1 MRSPFLLRN
10 SPVGRSGSLPGDG
23 RPHSSLMSAPC
34 DRLFAM
40 VLNRNPAPPAK
51 PTNLYSESCGF
62 VTLYTDD
69 IDAIK
74 RYLETRCET
83 VTLAAGRA
91 TADEGIDLLGAT
103 EAEWSDVRLETKNPS
118 IQVSLLPQAARVLTY
133 EDREEARELVR
144 ATASIVREHRS
155 SLLATTSTIE
165 ALYLA
170 FAIVVLGATTRHYFL
185 HERPG
190 ALEHRPHRRC
200 SGDLCSLRYMGGC
213 SAGTSSLGARWVVAA
228 VRQNARICT
237 SWSKRGTSRPAGVSC
252 GGGCRRR
259 NHVRPHDAEPMT
271 NSKTRSHDHAG
282 LPCCVGE

>member
-1 MRSPFLLRN
+1 
-10 SPVGRSGSLPGDG
+10 
-23 RPHSSLMSAPC
+23 
-34 DRLFAM
+34 M

-155 SLLATTSTIE
+155 SLLATASTIE

-170 FAIVVLGATTRHYFL
+170 FAIVVLVLPLAITSYTNDQALWNIVLTGVAVAISAVFATWAGVRQVRL
-185 HERPG
+185 RWARG
-190 ALEHRPHRRC
+190 R
-200 SGDLCSLRYMGGC
+200 SSLR
-213 SAGTSSLGARWVVAA
+213 
-228 VRQNARICT
+228 
-237 SWSKRGTSRPAGVSC
+237 RGTRASVPAG
-252 GGGCRRR
+252 
-259 NHVRPHDAEPMT
+259 
-271 NSKTRSHDHAG
+271 RSGAQVALLASVAG
-282 LPCCVGE
+282 PVAGAAITFAITMLNP